1 MTRRTRNILFL
12 ILVVLFLIV
21 APITVFYSLGWRFDW
36 ETKRIIQTG
45 MFYVKAWPKNVQVYL
60 DGELKE
66 KTDVFFGS
74 ATIDNLIPQKYSL
87 EIRKDSYHSW
97 AKTLEIKKREVTEM
111 KNIILIPQNPNFSVL
126 TDQVKEFFFSP
137 DREKIILKQ
146 EDEEQWSLKLFELRN
161 NLKSHLI
168 NEEDISIK
176 GVEIINLSFSPD
188 SERIL
193 LELGLK
199 ENIQYYIIEIDQNIL
214 SHLDFLDPFEEIY
227 FHPKNNNLLVLTSS
241 IDKTTKREIRTI
253 NEVDLANE
261 EILAPLLNNVLTF
274 SVTDDNLYYIDI
286 EGFVYKND
294 FSDRKEKINI
304 IPLELKPETDYE
316 LIVFDSYVFIRQNN
330 VLYSFDEDSKSFE
343 KFFEQIKDQ
352 KVSPDSKKM
361 VYFNNY
367 EISVLFLEEQYD
379 HPQKG
384 KGEQLFITRFSEEI
398 NNVFW
403 YSNHYLVFNI
413 KDKIKVAEIDDRDRI
428 NIVDLAEFK
437 EPEIFFA
444 DKKLYILSEENLYV
458 SDELT
463 P

>member
-1 MTRRTRNILFL
+1 M
-12 ILVVLFLIV
+12 
-21 APITVFYSLGWRFDW
+21 GWRFDW
-36 ETKRIIQTG
+36 QTKRIIQTG

-60 DGELKE
+60 NGQLKE

-74 ATIDNLIPQKYSL
+74 ATIDNLIPQKYGL
-87 EIRKDSYHSW
+87 EIKKDGYHSW
-97 AKTLEIKKREVTEM
+97 NKTLEIKKREVTEM
-111 KNIILIPQNPNFSVL
+111 KNIILIPQYPNFSVL
-126 TDQVKEFFFSP
+126 AEQVKEFHFSP
-137 DREKIILKQ
+137 DKEKIVLKE
-146 EDEEQWSLKLFELRN
+146 EDEEQWFLKLFELRN

-176 GVEIINLSFSPD
+176 GVEIINIRFSPD
-188 SERIL
+188 SERVL

-199 ENIQYYIIEIDQNIL
+199 ENIQYYIIELDQNTLIPVG
-214 SHLDFLDPFEEIY
+214 FLDQVEEIY
-227 FHPKNNNLLVLTSS
+227 FHPKNNNLLALISS
-241 IDKTTKREIRTI
+241 IDKTTKREVRAIH
-253 NEVDLANE
+253 EVDINNE
-261 EILAPLLNNVLTF
+261 EILAPFLEDVFTF
-274 SVTDDNLYYIDI
+274 SVTDDNLYYIDA

-316 LIVFDSYVFIRQNN
+316 LIVFEPYVFIRENN
-330 VLYSFDEDSKSFE
+330 ILYSFDEDSKSFK

-352 KVSPDSKKM
+352 KLSPDSKKM

-367 EISVLFLEEQYD
+367 EISVLFLETQYD
-379 HPQKG
+379 HPQKE

-398 NNVFW
+398 SDVFW
-403 YSNHYLVFNI
+403 YSSHYLVFNI